1 MGMIWLACCEAA
13 DIARLKQEL
22 AARDERPRILRVG
35 DVGALEAMPRALP
48 GEEANAALFIHG
60 AEVDEAIEAVG
71 DIARSGCAGE
81 ILVFADG
88 VGAGEIARLF
98 YAGATEVIAADEADA
113 AADAELACMG
123 GELVG
128 AGAQAPPARDD
139 ASARADA
146 SDACMELEE
155 PDEPEAPARPAGAG
169 PRAPVVTV
177 LSGRGG
183 VGKTAIAAMLGALAS
198 SWGMRAALIDLDL
211 MFGDLHAWY
220 GVDEPADL
228 GKLYDLRGGPG
239 GFEAAVESSA
249 TKIGPGLTLWGPL
262 QAPERAELVAGC
274 VERLVALLQ
283 GVADIVIVDTSAH
296 WGDAVA
302 STVARS
308 DRCLVVGGATLDAG
322 RTAARVVELVAKM
335 GVPHTRMTA
344 VFNRLGAHGHGEDAA
359 LRFEMGA
366 ALRSKHRVSDGGDE
380 VAMIGSVAQL
390 VELLQ
395 GDGAYARSSREL
407 ASRLFRELG
416 CTFEEPAAP
425 PRAAA
430 DDRPRIRLPWK

>member
-35 DVGALEAMPRALP
+35 DVAALEAMPRALP
-48 GEEANAALFIHG
+48 DEESNAALFIHG
-60 AEVDEAIEAVG
+60 ADANEAIEAVG
-71 DIARSGCAGE
+71 DIARSGRAGE
-81 ILVFADG
+81 ILVFVDG

-98 YAGATEVIAADEADA
+98 YAGATEVIAADGADA
-113 AADAELACMG
+113 APDAELACMG
-123 GELVG
+123 GALVG

-139 ASARADA
+139 VSARAPA
-146 SDACMELEE
+146 SDACMELDE
-155 PDEPEAPARPAGAG
+155 PDEPEAPPPVDAG
-169 PRAPVVTV
+169 PRAPIVTV

-183 VGKTAIAAMLGALAS
+183 VGKTAIAAMLGVLAS
-198 SWGMRAALIDLDL
+198 SWGMRAALVDLDL

-228 GKLYDLRGGPG
+228 GKLYDLQDGLG
-239 GFEAAVESSA
+239 GFEAAIEASA

-283 GVADIVIVDTSAH
+283 AVADVVIVDTSAH

-366 ALRSKHRVSDGGDE
+366 ALRSKHRIADGGDE
-380 VAMIGSVAQL
+380 VAMIGSAAQL
-390 VELLQ
+390 EALLQ
-395 GDGAYARSSREL
+395 GDSAYARSSREL
-407 ASRLFRELG
+407 ASTLFRELG
-416 CTFEEPAAP
+416 CAFEEPVAP
-425 PRAAA
+425 ARVAG
-430 DDRPRIRLPWK
+430 DERPRIRLPWK